1 MNNILVKPLVTEKMQ
16 KITDKLHKYGF
27 IVTRD
32 ASKEQIAKAIT
43 EMYSVEVASVNTMVY
58 NGKRKLRNTKQGLVL
73 GKKAAFKKAII
84 TLKDGQEIDFYANI

>member
-1 MNNILVKPLVTEKMQ
+1 MNILIKPVVTEKMQ

-32 ASKEQIAKAIT
+32 ASKDQIAKAIT
-43 EMYSVEVASVNTMVY
+43 TMYAVEVESVNTMVY
-58 NGKRKLRNTKQGLVL
+58 NGKRKSRNTKQGLVH